1 MGKATSC
8 ECRCDTPPEPW
19 LPEVK
24 ACFAS
29 LEAAFQAMKEPPV
42 NLEDFE
48 DVTLGTPP
56 QSPTFL
62 KVAL

>member
-29 LEAAFQAMKEPPV
+29 LEAAFQAMKEPPA
-42 NLEDFE
+42 NLE
-48 DVTLGTPP
+48 DVTLGTPTP